1 MKKNIQFIYIT
12 FILISLWSCG
22 TKPYPYSLLVADSL
36 VNVKPDSAIVLLTSL
51 KDSMKSQTKATQMY
65 YQLLCIK
72 AKDKAYI
79 HNTSDSL
86 ILPVLHY
93 YIEKNDKKILPEA
106 YYYAGRVYRD
116 LGDAPQALEYFRKA
130 LESLNKETNYH
141 LKSVIYSQMGTLF
154 SYQGIN
160 DEALTA
166 YTRAYECDTELK
178 DSAGMA
184 FDLQDIAWSHR
195 KKKQIDSAL
204 YYYKEAY
211 VIASKI
217 RHKTWVVLIQ
227 SQIASIYNQL
237 KEYELAKKA
246 LEPSLNNHDH
256 HSKSGIYSIASE
268 IYHKTGQIDSAIYYY
283 NKLLTC
289 GTIYAKQAAH
299 HGLSQISIAQNKPQ
313 KALLHLQHLIKCTDS
328 IQKLTNIE
336 TIQKMNSIYNYK
348 LRENENNQLRTENAQ
363 NKLIII
369 FITAI
374 SLILFTLALAY
385 IQYNKRKRLQLR
397 FQLDKLAQFKEEH
410 YRKSVQFITENQK
423 KIEELEEKLKESDNE
438 KSILKESLQK
448 QKEII
453 LYANKQVE
461 LEIDKQEEA
470 RKSLINSD
478 IYIYFKEQIRS
489 IRTVHISDEDWTQLE
504 NAINNA
510 YKGFTNK
517 LYTLHKLN
525 ENELRVCLLIK
536 INIQPTDMARLTNLT
551 KETISSIRRRLYHKV
566 FHKTGSTKD
575 WDEFVLSL

>member
-36 VNVKPDSAIVLLTSL
+36 VNVKPDSAIVILTSL

-93 YIEKNDKKILPEA
+93 YIEKNDKRILPEA

-166 YTRAYECDTELK
+166 YIRAYECDTELK

-268 IYHKTGQIDSAIYYY
+268 LYHQTGNIDSAMYYY
-283 NKLLTC
+283 NELLFC

-299 HGLSQISIAQNKPQ
+299 KGLALIAIDNNNPQ
-313 KALLHLQHLIKCTDS
+313 EALLQLQNYTYCTDS
-328 IQKLTNIE
+328 IQKLNDIE
-336 TIQKMNSIYNYK
+336 TIHKMNSLYNYQ
-348 LRENENNQLRTENAQ
+348 LREKETKLLKIKNEQKKQ
-363 NKLIII
+363 LIIYI
-369 FITAI
+369 LAICIIITAI
-374 SLILFTLALAY
+374 LLSFL
-385 IQYNKRKRLQLR
+385 QYHKRKKLQLHI
-397 FQLDKLAQFKEEH
+397 QLEKLEALKNAQYLKSTLYIEEN
-410 YRKSVQFITENQK
+410 KK
-423 KIEELEEKLKESDNE
+423 KIKELEKKDQFRFEENSSLKQQLHKQKQIIICTNKQLELELEEQDKAQINLFNSEIYSKFKLLSRTSSM
-438 KSILKESLQK
+438 KSP
-448 QKEII
+448 
-453 LYANKQVE
+453 
-461 LEIDKQEEA
+461 
-470 RKSLINSD
+470 
-478 IYIYFKEQIRS
+478 
-489 IRTVHISDEDWTQLE
+489 TDEDWNQLE
-504 NAINNA
+504 IAVNFA
-510 YKGFTNK
+510 YKGFTERLYK
-517 LYTLHKLN
+517 LHRISKH
-525 ENELRVCLLIK
+525 ELRVCLLIK
-536 INIQPTDMARLTNLT
+536 INIQPANIANLT
-551 KETISSIRRRLYHKV
+551 SHSKESIASTRRRLYEKV
-566 FHKTGSTKD
+566 FLSKGKPKD
-575 WDEFVLSL
+575 WDEFILSI